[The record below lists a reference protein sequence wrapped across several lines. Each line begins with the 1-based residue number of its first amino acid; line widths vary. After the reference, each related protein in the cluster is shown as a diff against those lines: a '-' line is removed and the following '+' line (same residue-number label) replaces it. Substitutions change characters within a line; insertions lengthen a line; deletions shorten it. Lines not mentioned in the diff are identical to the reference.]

1 MSQPTVCLTFDFDA
15 ISVWL
20 GSFGVATPAYVS
32 RGEFAANVAT
42 PRILDILEREGVTST
57 WFIPGLDADTYP
69 DVCKRI
75 RDAGHEIG
83 HHGYAHEGPTGLDEA
98 AERDVIERGLD
109 ALDRVLGVRP
119 VGYRSPAFDLSPNST
134 RLLSEYG
141 FTYDSSMMG
150 NDFELYRC
158 RTGDVI
164 HADRAAE
171 FGPELDLVE
180 VPVSWTLDDFPFM
193 EFALVPPILLP
204 SSTDV
209 KALADRWVGDLDF
222 MVDEVPHGVFTQT
235 FHPQSIGRAGRI
247 RILERMIHR
256 AKEHGA
262 MFSTVSAAANS
273 WSSDARNAKRET
285 AS

>member
-1 MSQPTVCLTFDFDA
+1 MTKPTVCLTFDFDA

-20 GSFGVATPAYVS
+20 GTMGLSTPTYVS

-42 PRILDILEREGVTST
+42 PRILDLLEREGVTST
-57 WFIPGLDADTYP
+57 WYIPGLDVDTYP

-83 HHGYAHEGPTGLDEA
+83 HHGYAHEGPTSLDAA
-98 AERDVIERGLD
+98 AESEVLERGLD

-119 VGYRSPAFDLSPNST
+119 AGYRSPAFDLSPNST
-134 RLLSEYG
+134 RLLSDFG

-150 NDFELYRC
+150 HDFELYRC
-158 RTGDVI
+158 RTGDII
-164 HADRAAE
+164 HRDRAVE
-171 FGPELDLVE
+171 FGRELDLVE

-193 EFALVPPILLP
+193 EFALAPPMLMP
-204 SSTDV
+204 ASTDV
-209 KALADRWVGDLDF
+209 EGLTNRWLADLDF
-222 MVDEVPHGVFTQT
+222 MVEEVPHGVFTQT

-247 RILERMIHR
+247 RILERIIRR

-262 MFSTVSAAANS
+262 RFSTVNQAVGD
-273 WSSDARNAKRET
+273 WTARSGTGKG
-285 AS
+285 

>member
-1 MSQPTVCLTFDFDA
+1 MTMSGPTVCLTFDLDA

-20 GSFGVATPAYVS
+20 GSFGMTTPTYVS

-42 PRILDILEREGVTST
+42 PRILDVLEREGVTST
-57 WFIPGLDADTYP
+57 WYIPGLDADTYP

-83 HHGYAHEGPTGLDEA
+83 HHGYAHEGPTGLEES
-98 AERDVIERGLD
+98 AERDVLERGLD

-119 VGYRSPAFDLSPNST
+119 VGYRSPAFDLSANST

-141 FTYDSSMMG
+141 FEYDSSMMG
-150 NDFELYRC
+150 RDFEPYRC

-164 HADRAAE
+164 HRDRAIE
-171 FGPELDLVE
+171 FGEELDLVE
-180 VPVSWTLDDFPFM
+180 IPVSWTLDDFPFM
-193 EFALVPPILLP
+193 EFALVPPLLVP
-204 SSTDV
+204 ASTNV
-209 KALADRWVGDLDF
+209 QALADRWIADLDF
-222 MVDEVPHGVFTQT
+222 MAEEVPQGVFTQT
-235 FHPQSIGRAGRI
+235 FHPQSIGRASRL

-262 MFSTVSAAANS
+262 RFSTAA
-273 WSSDARNAKRET
+273 DAAKEWRT
-285 AS
+285 SRA

>member
-1 MSQPTVCLTFDFDA
+1 MQPTVCLTFDFDA

-20 GSFGVATPAYVS
+20 GTLGLSTPTYVS
-32 RGEFAANVAT
+32 RGEFAANVAS
-42 PRILDILEREGVTST
+42 PRILDLLEREGVVAT
-57 WFIPGLDADTYP
+57 WYIPGLDADTYP

-83 HHGYAHEGPTGLDEA
+83 HHGYCHEGPTSLEEQ
-98 AERDVIERGLD
+98 AERTVLEKGLD

-119 VGYRSPAFDLSPNST
+119 AGYRSPAFDLSPNST
-134 RLLSEYG
+134 RLLAEYG
-141 FTYDSSMMG
+141 FTYDSSMMAR
-150 NDFELYRC
+150 DFEFYRC

-164 HADRAAE
+164 QPDRIE

-193 EFALVPPILLP
+193 EFALMPPMVMPASI
-204 SSTDV
+204 DV
-209 KALADRWVGDLDF
+209 DGLTNRWLSDLDF
-222 MVDEVPHGVFTQT
+222 MVSQVPHGVFTQT

-247 RILERMIHR
+247 NILEKIIHR

-262 MFSTVSAAANS
+262 HFSTVHDAVQS
-273 WSSDARNAKRET
+273 WTAKQGQN
-285 AS
+285 

>member
-1 MSQPTVCLTFDFDA
+1 MTKPTVCLTFDFDA

-20 GSFGVATPAYVS
+20 GTMGLSTPTYVS

-42 PRILDILEREGVTST
+42 PRILDLLEREGVTST
-57 WFIPGLDADTYP
+57 WYIPGLDVDTYP

-83 HHGYAHEGPTGLDEA
+83 HHGYAHEGPTSLDAA
-98 AERDVIERGLD
+98 AESEVLERGLD

-119 VGYRSPAFDLSPNST
+119 AGYRSPAFDLSPNST
-134 RLLSEYG
+134 RLLSDFG

-150 NDFELYRC
+150 HDFELYRC
-158 RTGDVI
+158 RTGDII
-164 HADRAAE
+164 HRDRAVE
-171 FGPELDLVE
+171 FGRELDLVE

-193 EFALVPPILLP
+193 EFALAPPMLMP
-204 SSTDV
+204 ASTDV
-209 KALADRWVGDLDF
+209 EGLANRWLADLDF
-222 MVDEVPHGVFTQT
+222 MVEEVPHGVFTQT

-247 RILERMIHR
+247 RILERIIRR

-262 MFSTVSAAANS
+262 QFSTVHQAVSG
-273 WSSDARNAKRET
+273 WTARSGTGRG
-285 AS
+285 